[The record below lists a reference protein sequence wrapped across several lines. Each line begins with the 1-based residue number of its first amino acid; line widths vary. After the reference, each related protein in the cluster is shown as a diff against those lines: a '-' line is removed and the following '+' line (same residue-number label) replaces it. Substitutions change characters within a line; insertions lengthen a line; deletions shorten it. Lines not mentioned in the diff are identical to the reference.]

1 MSIAVERD
9 TETLIDNQLQNLDW
23 DDHPKSAK
31 RNVWKQTAKTSQ
43 QRMALGRAAPDYV
56 LYQTG
61 TDQPLIV
68 IEAKRPNRNLEKALD
83 QGSDYCRMLNA
94 PIVFASDGVYTKTR
108 YISSGLP
115 LFKDG
120 EKIDEFIRESLALK
134 YVTQGH
140 HEIETRDRKV
150 IKSRNE
156 LINVFELA
164 NNVLRSDGV
173 QSGRDRFCEFANILF
188 LKLVSEIECEQG
200 NFNSTIPKAFLWDSF
215 RDKHGDELLSF
226 VNDSVLGFFAKKYGH
241 DIFKNLEIR
250 KPTNLKK
257 IIDIID
263 PLYLTDVSSDIKG
276 DAFEFFL
283 RKYISTHNNDL
294 GEYFTPRHIVKT
306 CVKIANP
313 QVGEKVYDP
322 FCGTGGMLI
331 EAFKHM
337 HSKMIRNQSNNQRLR
352 ELSIYGNEI
361 TMNYKIAKMN
371 MILMGDGHSNVSRCD
386 SLESLDMAKGK
397 YDVVITNMPF
407 SQSTEHG
414 NLYDVVTDN
423 GNSICVQHCMKC
435 IDPEAERGRVVLIC
449 GDDVL
454 VNRNENYDRL
464 REYIFTNS
472 TVHTVISLP
481 PGVFSPYSKTVK
493 TNIVYLTEI
502 KKLKNGGGQKDY
514 WFFKV
519 KKDGFTFA
527 THRKPDKNGQNDLD
541 IYLMHRKSGD
551 HNKFKVVTL
560 DSIKDSG
567 HCMVPF
573 FSSGLQ
579 CENAEYLGTITTE
592 SKLKAGSDYIMYE
605 VGTVAARARNEG
617 GLVPKKEYYK
627 KEFQSSD
634 RSKYKLVMPG
644 QFVYRKEGADIGNYG
659 WNRCPYPFAVSPI
672 YVVFSI
678 DETRVLHDYLF
689 NVLRSEF
696 FISSAQDL
704 MKGVARAGLPYEDFA
719 KMKIPLPSIS
729 KQKEIVNLEQGIDLR
744 VRQIKCLDEKI
755 QDKITGFFLT

>member
-1 MSIAVERD
+1 MSIVIERD

-23 DDHPKSAK
+23 DDHPKSSS
-31 RNVWKQTAKTSQ
+31 RNVWKQSAKTRQ
-43 QRMALGRAAPDYV
+43 QREALGRAAPDYV

-61 TDQPLIV
+61 TDHPLIV

-108 YISSGLP
+108 HLSSGQP

-134 YVTQGH
+134 YVTSGH
-140 HEIETRDRKV
+140 HEVETRSRKV
-150 IKSRNE
+150 IKSRSE

-188 LKLVSEIECEQG
+188 LKLVSEIEIELD
-200 NFNSTIPKAFLWDSF
+200 NSNSTIPKAFLWDSF

-226 VNDSVLGFFAKKYGH
+226 VNDSVLSFFASKYGH

-250 KPTNLKK
+250 KPINLKK

-337 HSKMIRNQSNNQRLR
+337 HSKMIRNHSNNQRLR
-352 ELSIYGNEI
+352 EQSIYGNEI
-361 TMNYKIAKMN
+361 TVNYKIAKMN
-371 MILMGDGHSNVSRCD
+371 MILMGDGHSNVSRSD

-414 NLYDVVTDN
+414 NLYDVITDN
-423 GNSICVQHCMKC
+423 GNSICVQHCMKS

-454 VNRNENYDRL
+454 VNRNDNYDRL

-472 TVHTVISLP
+472 TVHSVISLP

-493 TNIVYLTEI
+493 TNILYLTDI
-502 KKLKNGGGQKDY
+502 NHRKIGGG
-514 WFFKV
+514 
-519 KKDGFTFA
+519 
-527 THRKPDKNGQNDLD
+527 
-541 IYLMHRKSGD
+541 
-551 HNKFKVVTL
+551 
-560 DSIKDSG
+560 
-567 HCMVPF
+567 
-573 FSSGLQ
+573 
-579 CENAEYLGTITTE
+579 AERL
-592 SKLKAGSDYIMYE
+592 
-605 VGTVAARARNEG
+605 
-617 GLVPKKEYYK
+617 LV
-627 KEFQSSD
+627 F
-634 RSKYKLVMPG
+634 
-644 QFVYRKEGADIGNYG
+644 
-659 WNRCPYPFAVSPI
+659 
-672 YVVFSI
+672 
-678 DETRVLHDYLF
+678 
-689 NVLRSEF
+689 
-696 FISSAQDL
+696 
-704 MKGVARAGLPYEDFA
+704 
-719 KMKIPLPSIS
+719 
-729 KQKEIVNLEQGIDLR
+729 
-744 VRQIKCLDEKI
+744 
-755 QDKITGFFLT
+755 